1 MKNKFHIIL
10 ASGLVFSGSL
20 SFAQNNVGIGTT
32 TPDPTSI
39 LEMKASDKGVLVPRM
54 TTTQRQAIANPAEA
68 LMVYDTDA
76 ECFYYFKLSSG
87 WMNLCS
93 SMTGPVGPQGPTGL
107 TGPQGPAGTNG
118 IDGVDGATGATGPQG
133 PQGPQGPAGPA
144 GTNGID
150 GVDGAVGATGPQGPQ
165 GPQGPSG
172 TNGIDGVDGAVGATG
187 PQGLQGPQG
196 PAGTNGIDGVDGAV
210 GATGPQGPIGLTGA
224 TGPQGPIGLT
234 GATGA
239 TGATGPT
246 WTISSDNFNTDGSLA
261 IVTSIPSTITST
273 NAAWIC
279 GTSAAT
285 TNATT
290 GTRFLGTSTNQHM
303 DLVSNG
309 LVRGRLSSL
318 GEFFIGTT
326 STSLPG
332 DLMNG
337 VGNAAFPWAVNGY
350 TTQDAGATYGLRQ
363 AGAIGAW
370 GSVQGETVS
379 TISANNSGVSGL
391 AAANNHRGVTGQK
404 PAGGVGFGGLFL
416 NDLGYSGTLVVVS
429 DGRTKKNI
437 TEITGALDKVMKLRG
452 TTYQYKDQYQY
463 YLGGSSTYY
472 GFIAQELEEV
482 FPEMV
487 YEKDITPPNT
497 RAFKTP
503 ETDLGKVK
511 TVSLVSMVPVLV
523 EAIKEQ
529 QAQIEEL
536 KKEIDILKQ
545 KQ

>member
-1 MKNKFHIIL
+1 
-10 ASGLVFSGSL
+10 
-20 SFAQNNVGIGTT
+20 
-32 TPDPTSI
+32 
-39 LEMKASDKGVLVPRM
+39 
-54 TTTQRQAIANPAEA
+54 
-68 LMVYDTDA
+68 
-76 ECFYYFKLSSG
+76 
-87 WMNLCS
+87 
-93 SMTGPVGPQGPTGL
+93 
-107 TGPQGPAGTNG
+107 
-118 IDGVDGATGATGPQG
+118 
-133 PQGPQGPAGPA
+133 
-144 GTNGID
+144 
-150 GVDGAVGATGPQGPQ
+150 
-165 GPQGPSG
+165 
-172 TNGIDGVDGAVGATG
+172 
-187 PQGLQGPQG
+187 
-196 PAGTNGIDGVDGAV
+196 
-210 GATGPQGPIGLTGA
+210 
-224 TGPQGPIGLT
+224 
-234 GATGA
+234 
-239 TGATGPT
+239 
-246 WTISSDNFNTDGSLA
+246 
-261 IVTSIPSTITST
+261 
-273 NAAWIC
+273 
-279 GTSAAT
+279 
-285 TNATT
+285 
-290 GTRFLGTSTNQHM
+290 M

-309 LVRGRLSSL
+309 SVRGRLSNL

-326 STSLPG
+326 ATALAG

-337 VGNAAFPWAVNGY
+337 VGNATFPWAVNGY

-363 AGAIGAW
+363 AGAIGVW

-379 TISANNSGVSGL
+379 TISAGNSGVSGL
-391 AAANNHRGVTGQK
+391 AAANSHRGVTGQK

-437 TEITGALDKVMKLRG
+437 TEITGALDKIMKLRG

-482 FPEMV
+482 FPDMV

-529 QAQIEEL
+529 QTQIEEL

>member
-1 MKNKFHIIL
+1 
-10 ASGLVFSGSL
+10 
-20 SFAQNNVGIGTT
+20 
-32 TPDPTSI
+32 
-39 LEMKASDKGVLVPRM
+39 
-54 TTTQRQAIANPAEA
+54 
-68 LMVYDTDA
+68 
-76 ECFYYFKLSSG
+76 
-87 WMNLCS
+87 
-93 SMTGPVGPQGPTGL
+93 
-107 TGPQGPAGTNG
+107 
-118 IDGVDGATGATGPQG
+118 
-133 PQGPQGPAGPA
+133 
-144 GTNGID
+144 
-150 GVDGAVGATGPQGPQ
+150 
-165 GPQGPSG
+165 
-172 TNGIDGVDGAVGATG
+172 
-187 PQGLQGPQG
+187 
-196 PAGTNGIDGVDGAV
+196 V